1 MINLCRKFSKI
12 LLIKYH
18 WLKLLW
24 RTLNERR
31 NAGIIIGIITQR
43 CLKQIK
49 TDNHKRN
56 GRKHIGEIT
65 DTTNYVVDS
74 LLHGSNQPISII
86 CATRSEKRKN
96 DEGWGWWDTRKS
108 LLAAITRSSHCVEVY
123 TRIHPRVQNHSSF
136 DNTLFMWHRELT
148 KLKTEGKCR
157 DIKREK
163 KKER

>member
-1 MINLCRKFSKI
+1 MINLYRKFSKI

-65 DTTNYVVDS
+65 VLPIMSLTPYYTEVISLSVSSVQPDLKKGKTTRV
-74 LLHGSNQPISII
+74 
-86 CATRSEKRKN
+86 
-96 DEGWGWWDTRKS
+96 EGDGTRKS
-108 LLAAITRSSHCVEVY
+108 LLAAITRNSHCVEVY

>member
-1 MINLCRKFSKI
+1 MINLYRKFSKI

-65 DTTNYVVDS
+65 VLPIMSLTPYYTEVISLSVSSVQPDLKKGKTTRVEGDGTRENHYWPQSREVRTVS
-74 LLHGSNQPISII
+74 KFTLEFTLVFKTTLLST
-86 CATRSEKRKN
+86 TRFSCGTANWPNWKQREN
-96 DEGWGWWDTRKS
+96 
-108 LLAAITRSSHCVEVY
+108 VE
-123 TRIHPRVQNHSSF
+123 I
-136 DNTLFMWHRELT
+136 
-148 KLKTEGKCR
+148 
-157 DIKREK
+157 
-163 KKER
+163 